1 MFLKIVATASQSR
14 IPLSEVSKLFEQSRD
29 VRISMEKK
37 FTVLREALNGMMKSV
52 MRKIDVD
59 CPSNKT
65 ESNTDDIP
73 PPSTYL
79 IKSRCSSRG
88 DDRGD
93 EGERRVPGLLPESTL
108 CIFGHISKSRSS
120 SITEYSN
127 SVSASTSKSTS
138 TKAST
143 SNSAKLSNS
152 KEEKN
157 EEKRILEKA
166 LDESTLLQL
175 ASGFLDEDEE
185 GEEKKEFKAKEDSM
199 DSERWNIL
207 VKMFMRK
214 LFLSHFV
221 EGFIKEYKKCIPVTL
236 PAVRSKVQSPYA
248 SPILPHLR
256 SRSTPGSFACT
267 SEFPVPGGASEKNYL
282 NCSMNLTAMNLS
294 NCGVGERNSTAA
306 ETSRLKSILTDKL
319 VKGNR
324 YNTAINI
331 ESRKTR
337 KKLISVNSMYG
348 NENEE
353 KSMGIGGVVKKL
365 FFSDIYN
372 GTKTTTQEPQGTN
385 PLLSPRPNALP
396 TIPSESTRLSKY
408 SKEKKFRFSD
418 LHSGYDAKSPENTVK
433 SQHSIY
439 SGRGVEVDA
448 NLVIN
453 TAKMFTRQFGSK
465 RCDLDS
471 ICCCVLCYVLFLFFF
486 FALLSCLFCF
496 FFMFL
501 YCFALC

>member
-1 MFLKIVATASQSR
+1 LKYSNLSYVLNCSYFSRLLLLGELISRIDPPMFLKIVATASQSR
-14 IPLSEVSKLFEQSRD
+14 IPLSEVLKLFEQSRE

-37 FTVLREALNGMMKSV
+37 FTVLREALNSMMKSV
-52 MRKIDVD
+52 MRKIDDD
-59 CPSNKT
+59 CTSVKA

-88 DDRGD
+88 DDRVE
-93 EGERRVPGLLPESTL
+93 EGEKRVPGVLPESTL
-108 CIFGHISKSRSS
+108 CMFGHIPKSRSS

-127 SVSASTSKSTS
+127 SISASTSKSTS
-138 TKAST
+138 TKTST

-152 KEEKN
+152 KVEKSEEKS
-157 EEKRILEKA
+157 EEKRILERA
-166 LDESTLLQL
+166 HDESILLNL

-185 GEEKKEFKAKEDSM
+185 GEEKREFKAEEDSM
-199 DSERWNIL
+199 DSERWNVL
-207 VKMFMRK
+207 VNMYMRK
-214 LFLSHFV
+214 LFLAHFV
-221 EGFIKEYKKCIPVTL
+221 EGYITNYQKSIPITL
-236 PAVRSKVQSPYA
+236 PAVRSKVESPYA
-248 SPILPHLR
+248 SPDLPHLR

-267 SEFPVPGGASEKNYL
+267 SEFPVPGGASEKNYM

-294 NCGVGERNSTAA
+294 NCGVGERNSRTA

-319 VKGNR
+319 AKGNR

-337 KKLISVNSMYG
+337 KKLMSLNSMYNG
-348 NENEE
+348 ENEE
-353 KSMGIGGVVKKL
+353 KSMGIGGVVKKM

-372 GTKTTTQEPQGTN
+372 GTKTTTLQPQDTN

-396 TIPSESTRLSKY
+396 TITTEATRLSKY

-418 LHSGYDAKSPENTVK
+418 LNSEYASKSPENTVK
-433 SQHSIY
+433 SQHSGY

-465 RCDLDS
+465 R
-471 ICCCVLCYVLFLFFF
+471 
-486 FALLSCLFCF
+486 
-496 FFMFL
+496 
-501 YCFALC
+501 